1 LNQHAHVRPS
11 AAAFAIILAVLLA
24 QVVAVGACGL
34 FTRHFWLDEV
44 HTYLTVADPDL
55 GHALAGLRGTVNGA
69 PPEYFLLLR
78 AFSRTLGG
86 PSEWTFR
93 GFSFVMATLAL
104 WGVYSLLR
112 RSCAPLPAM
121 TATMA
126 ALANPVLLR
135 QAFEARY
142 YALWLAA
149 VAWFAWFLS
158 CERDGGSRRSR
169 IMLAVCGALACTAH
183 YFGIAA
189 VALIIL
195 GTLIFDRRT
204 FSLRPG
210 FLLALAAGP
219 IALTLRLPYYF
230 SQKAALAH
238 ADHIPALNPAQV
250 VRVLSE
256 LLPPPHIPL
265 LLLAVLIS
273 RLAWQRR
280 AGGGAAGP
288 TDPRALAGL
297 STLAALPLVLMAF
310 SAIVQPTFVSRYALP
325 AVAGFAGL
333 FALLI
338 SRTARPVTWAL
349 LLLFVGMSSYGL
361 LVFRRSAA
369 RKDLA
374 TDNLIASVRALPG
387 DAPVLFEISRDLSV
401 ITHYAP
407 DLAARCFFL
416 DFEEYEL
423 GGIDKFR
430 LSVRDMARITERW
443 YGTPALVPWTRAAQ
457 LPVFYLGVGHRP
469 ETDLAGVER
478 DYPGFT
484 PSPAAPGLL
493 LLSRMTK
500 E

>member
-1 LNQHAHVRPS
+1 
-11 AAAFAIILAVLLA
+11 
-24 QVVAVGACGL
+24 
-34 FTRHFWLDEV
+34 
-44 HTYLTVADPDL
+44 
-55 GHALAGLRGTVNGA
+55 
-69 PPEYFLLLR
+69 
-78 AFSRTLGG
+78 
-86 PSEWTFR
+86 
-93 GFSFVMATLAL
+93 
-104 WGVYSLLR
+104 
-112 RSCAPLPAM
+112 
-121 TATMA
+121 MA
-126 ALANPVLLR
+126 AWANPVLLR
-135 QAFEARY
+135 QTFEARY

-149 VAWFAWFLS
+149 TVWFAWFLS
-158 CERDGGSRRSR
+158 RERDGGTWRSR
-169 IMLAVCGALACTAH
+169 VMLAVCGALACTAH
-183 YFGIAA
+183 YFGIAS
-189 VALIIL
+189 VALVIL

-204 FSLRPG
+204 LSLRPG

-219 IALTLRLPYYF
+219 IALALRLPYYF
-230 SQKAALAH
+230 SQKAALEH
-238 ADHIPALNPAQV
+238 VDHIPALNPAQII
-250 VRVLSE
+250 RVMSE
-256 LLPPPHIPL
+256 LLPPPHVPL

-273 RLAWQRR
+273 LLAWRHK
-280 AGGGAAGP
+280 AGGEAAGC

-297 STLAALPLVLMAF
+297 STLAAFPLVILAF
-310 SAIVQPTFVSRYALP
+310 SAIVQPAFVARYALP

-361 LVFRRSAA
+361 LIFRRSAE

-374 TDNLIASVRALPG
+374 TDNMIASIRTLPG

-407 DLAARCFFL
+407 DLATRCFFL
-416 DFEEYEL
+416 DFEDGEL

-443 YGTPALVPWTRAAQ
+443 YGTPALLPWTKASG

-493 LLSRMTK
+493 LLSRTMK